1 MHPFIFNPKSLSF
14 SSTLHSLTL
23 THPFLPIFL
32 CLPVYACMSMDACV
46 CVCVRACVC
55 VWVWVCTCACA
66 WVCKR
71 DFIFFRFKSLF
82 LMRFLR
88 FPSKAKAIRSLFGSR
103 IRLFFEKRK
112 TLIFLPRHNRWRESG
127 GKKDCFDVFPRKK
140 IVNGNRRRGWGR
152 SYNLRLAA
160 KWKLFWLLTLL
171 ALSFAQL

>member
-14 SSTLHSLTL
+14 SSTLHSLTH
-23 THPFLPIFL
+23 THPLLPIFL
-32 CLPVYACMSMDACV
+32 CLPVCVCAWVWMHVCACACV
-46 CVCVRACVC
+46 RVCV
-55 VWVWVCTCACA
+55 CA

-140 IVNGNRRRGWGR
+140 LWMETGGGVGEEVITWGLQPSESCFGR
-152 SYNLRLAA
+152 
-160 KWKLFWLLTLL
+160 
-171 ALSFAQL
+171 